1 MYTMKIHVHAIL
13 AIFPLKKFE
22 DVFLKLRMVVIFN
35 NEKLTTEKRF
45 LYIPSTSIFHG
56 QHISTVSLSWSVIYH
71 TTFLSKHM
79 RLRIAFNLTTMFP

>member
-1 MYTMKIHVHAIL
+1 MSPRFSSRRGRRCQRLIHILTGMMYTMKIHVHAIL
-13 AIFPLKKFE
+13 AILPLKKFE

-56 QHISTVSLSWSVIYH
+56 QQHKYS
-71 TTFLSKHM
+71 
-79 RLRIAFNLTTMFP
+79 